1 MNKSL
6 FLLLM
11 LYVCN
16 GAPIRGKTRFVK
28 LMYIAGRKLQKSK
41 KTVDFYNFIRY
52 YYGPFASELVS
63 DLDFLIERN
72 LVNHVLR
79 ENRTDYGTYEENV
92 YQITDNG
99 IMALE
104 TNREEIPFFQKIF
117 EIFTEVK
124 ETYNNIPLS
133 MLIQKIYFKYPLS
146 KTALTR
152 QIG

>member
-16 GAPIRGKTRFVK
+16 EVPIRGKTRFVK
-28 LMYIAGRKLQKSK
+28 LMYIAGEKLRKSK
-41 KTVDFYNFIRY
+41 IPVDFYKFMRY
-52 YYGPFASELVS
+52 YYGPFANELVA

-72 LVNHVLR
+72 LVNHVLH
-79 ENRTDYGTYEENV
+79 ENSTDYGTHEVNV

-99 IMALE
+99 IRTLE
-104 TNREEIPFFQKIF
+104 TSRGEIPLFQKIS

-133 MLIQKIYFKYPLS
+133 MLIQEIYVKYPLPR
-146 KTALTR
+146 TA
-152 QIG
+152 